1 VRALIAST
9 HDYPRRPDWVA
20 RVDCVYEP
28 GASWPAQVRRL
39 VGDVAKR
46 YRLLIL
52 DGSIG
57 LAGRSP
63 DLAAATLIARRRRP
77 PAMILTE
84 CNWKPGTGA
93 AKMLRHIGIR
103 AVDRA
108 VARYCVYTRAELQTF
123 PARWSVDPGKMAFTP
138 FYYHLTDEELA
149 QEPIAGTHVFSGGDS
164 LRDYETL
171 VEVAR
176 SLPMEFRI
184 ASARASFPTAP
195 PNVNIG
201 RVPHAEYIQ
210 LVRSAAVVVV
220 PLRAGVVR
228 TAGLETFLTG
238 MAMGK
243 IIITTDSPGIRDYVD
258 DGRTGLI
265 VPPGDPAA
273 LRAAIAWAVDPTNAD
288 QVAQIAAAGRE
299 SARRDFS
306 PDAYVATL
314 LKISDEVL
322 ARPASA

>member
-1 VRALIAST
+1 MRALIAST

-20 RVDCVYEP
+20 QVDFVLKP
-28 GASWPAQVRRL
+28 GSSWLSQVRRL
-39 VGDVAKR
+39 ARDVASK

-57 LAGRSP
+57 IAGRSP
-63 DLAAATLIARRRRP
+63 DLAAAAIIARRRRP

-84 CNWKPGTGA
+84 CNWKPGSGT

-108 VARYCVYTRAELQTF
+108 VARYCVYTKAELQTF

-149 QEPIAGTHVFSGGDS
+149 QAPIAGTHVFSGGDS

-176 SLPMEFRI
+176 GLPMEFRI
-184 ASARASFPTAP
+184 ASARASFPDAP

-201 RVPHAEYIQ
+201 RVPHSDYIQ

-220 PLRAGVVR
+220 PLTAGVVR

-265 VPPGDPAA
+265 VPPGDVAA
-273 LRAAIAWAVDPTNAD
+273 MRAAISWAVDPANAD
-288 QVAQIAAAGRE
+288 QVAQIAAAGRA

-306 PDAYVATL
+306 PDAYVAKL
-314 LKISDEVL
+314 LEISDEVL
-322 ARPASA
+322 AHPTSR